1 MDGGTKKERRE
12 AARRERERILKQQAR
27 RRRVWQLGVAGAIGV
42 GAVVVIALVVVK
54 PGSGSSSD
62 SSNASSS
69 LPGIQ
74 TGPPPWPPELAD
86 LRQRLQIL
94 GLPASSSMSANLH
107 NHDLLQIFVH
117 GKPVAVPA
125 SIGINQTAGFL
136 TSLHTHDDSGII
148 HVESPTVEDFTLGQF
163 FDVWGVRLTPTCIG
177 GLCNSGD
184 NQLRAYVNGKPWTG
198 NPRDIPLK
206 QHEDI
211 VLTYGTQ
218 AEQPNPIPSDYSKKI
233 SETCAPDC

>member
-27 RRRVWQLGVAGAIGV
+27 RKRLWQLGVAGAIGV
-42 GAVVVIALVVVK
+42 AAVVVIALVVVN
-54 PGSGSSSD
+54 PGSSSD

-86 LRQRLQIL
+86 LRQRLRIL
-94 GLPASSSMSANLH
+94 GLPASPSMAANLH

-117 GKPVAVPA
+117 GKPVEVPQ
-125 SIGINQTAGFL
+125 SIGINPTAGFL
-136 TSLHTHDDSGII
+136 TSLHTHDNSGII

-184 NQLRAYVNGKPWTG
+184 NQLRAYVDGKPWTG

-211 VLTYGTQ
+211 VLTYGTAQ
-218 AEQPNPIPSDYSKKI
+218 EQPKPIPSGYSKSI
-233 SETCAPDC
+233 SDTCAPDC

>member
-27 RRRVWQLGVAGAIGV
+27 RRRLWQLGVAGAIGV
-42 GAVVVIALVVVK
+42 GALVVITLLVVN
-54 PGSGSSSD
+54 PGSSSD

-86 LRQRLQIL
+86 LRQRLQVL
-94 GLPASSSMSANLH
+94 GLPASPSMSANLH

-117 GKPVAVPA
+117 GKPVTVPA

-163 FDVWGVRLTPTCIG
+163 FDVWGVRLSPTCIG

-184 NQLRAYVNGKPWTG
+184 NQLRGYVDGKPWTG

-211 VLTYGTQ
+211 VLTYGTPQ
-218 AEQPNPIPSDYSKKI
+218 EEPNPIPSNYSKKI

>member
-27 RRRVWQLGVAGAIGV
+27 RKRLWQLGVAGAIGV
-42 GAVVVIALVVVK
+42 AAVVVIALVVVN
-54 PGSGSSSD
+54 PGSSSD

-86 LRQRLQIL
+86 LRQRLRIL
-94 GLPASSSMSANLH
+94 GLPASPSMAANLH

-117 GKPVAVPA
+117 GKPVEVPQ
-125 SIGINQTAGFL
+125 SIGINPTAGFL
-136 TSLHTHDDSGII
+136 TSLHTHDNSGII

-184 NQLRAYVNGKPWTG
+184 NQLRAYVDGKPWTG

-211 VLTYGTQ
+211 VLTYGTAQ
-218 AEQPNPIPSDYSKKI
+218 EQPNPIPSGYSKSI
-233 SETCAPDC
+233 SDTCAPDC

>member
-1 MDGGTKKERRE
+1 
-12 AARRERERILKQQAR
+12 ERERILKQQAR
-27 RRRVWQLGVAGAIGV
+27 RKRLWQLGVAGSIAVAAI
-42 GAVVVIALVVVK
+42 VVIALVVVN
-54 PGSGSSSD
+54 PGSSSD

-94 GLPASSSMSANLH
+94 GLPASPSMAANLH

-117 GKPVAVPA
+117 GKPVEVPQ
-125 SIGINQTAGFL
+125 SIGINPTAGFL
-136 TSLHTHDDSGII
+136 TSLHTHDNSGII
-148 HVESPTVEDFTLGQF
+148 HVESPTVENFTLGQF
-163 FDVWGVRLTPTCIG
+163 FDVWGVRLSSTCIG

-184 NQLRAYVNGKPWTG
+184 NQLRAYVDGKPWTG
-198 NPRDIPLK
+198 SPRDIPLK

-218 AEQPNPIPSDYSKKI
+218 AEQPSPIPATYSKKI
-233 SETCAPDC
+233 STT

>member
-1 MDGGTKKERRE
+1 MGGGTKKERRE

-27 RRRVWQLGVAGAIGV
+27 RKRLWQLGVAGAVAV
-42 GAVVVIALVVVK
+42 GAVVVIALVVVN
-54 PGSGSSSD
+54 PGSSSD
-62 SSNASSS
+62 SSNASTP

-94 GLPASSSMSANLH
+94 GLPASPSMAANLH

-117 GKPVAVPA
+117 GKPVEVPQ
-125 SIGINQTAGFL
+125 SIGINPTAGFL
-136 TSLHTHDDSGII
+136 TSLHTHDNSGII
-148 HVESPTVEDFTLGQF
+148 HVESPTVENFSLGQF

-184 NQLRAYVNGKPWTG
+184 NQLRAYVDGKPWTG
-198 NPRDIPLK
+198 SPRDIPLK

-211 VLTYGTQ
+211 VLTYGTAQ
-218 AEQPNPIPSDYSKKI
+218 EQPNPIPSDYSKKI
-233 SETCAPDC
+233 STTCAPDC

>member
-27 RRRVWQLGVAGAIGV
+27 RRRLWQLGVAGAIGV
-42 GAVVVIALVVVK
+42 GALVVITLLVVN
-54 PGSGSSSD
+54 PGSSSD

-86 LRQRLQIL
+86 LRQRLQVL
-94 GLPASSSMSANLH
+94 GLPASPSMSANLH

-117 GKPVAVPA
+117 GKPVTVPA

-163 FDVWGVRLTPTCIG
+163 FDVWGVRLSPTCIG

-184 NQLRAYVNGKPWTG
+184 NQLRAYVDGKPWTG

-211 VLTYGTQ
+211 VLTYGTPQ
-218 AEQPNPIPSDYSKKI
+218 EEPNPVPSNYSKKI

>member
-27 RRRVWQLGVAGAIGV
+27 RRRLWQLGVAGAIGV
-42 GAVVVIALVVVK
+42 GALVVITLLVVN
-54 PGSGSSSD
+54 PGSSSD

-86 LRQRLQIL
+86 LRQRLQVL
-94 GLPASSSMSANLH
+94 GLPASPSMSANLH
-107 NHDLLQIFVH
+107 NHDLLQMFMH
-117 GKPVAVPA
+117 GKPVTVPA

-163 FDVWGVRLTPTCIG
+163 FDVWGVRLSPTCFG

-184 NQLRAYVNGKPWTG
+184 NQLRGYVDGKPWTG
-198 NPRDIPLK
+198 NPRDIQLK

-211 VLTYGTQ
+211 VLTYGTPQ
-218 AEQPNPIPSDYSKKI
+218 EEPNPIPSNYSKKI

>member
-12 AARRERERILKQQAR
+12 AARLARERILKQQAR
-27 RRRVWQLGVAGAIGV
+27 RKRLWQLGVAGAI
-42 GAVVVIALVVVK
+42 AVAAIVVIALVVVN
-54 PGSGSSSD
+54 PGSSSD

-94 GLPASSSMSANLH
+94 GLPASPSMAANLH

-117 GKPVAVPA
+117 GKPVEVPQ
-125 SIGINQTAGFL
+125 SIGINPTAGFL
-136 TSLHTHDDSGII
+136 TSLHTHDNSGII
-148 HVESPTVEDFTLGQF
+148 HVESPTVENFTLGQF
-163 FDVWGVRLTPTCIG
+163 FDVWGVRLSSTCIG

-184 NQLRAYVNGKPWTG
+184 NQLRAYVDGKPWTG
-198 NPRDIPLK
+198 SPRDIPLK

-218 AEQPNPIPSDYSKKI
+218 AEQPSPIPATYSKKI
-233 SETCAPDC
+233 STTCAPDC

>member
-27 RRRVWQLGVAGAIGV
+27 RRRLWQLGVAGAIGV
-42 GAVVVIALVVVK
+42 GVVVVIALVVVK

-62 SSNASSS
+62 STKATEP

-94 GLPASSSMSANLH
+94 GLPASPSMSANLH

-117 GKPVAVPA
+117 GKPVEVPQ
-125 SIGINQTAGFL
+125 SIGINPTAGFL
-136 TSLHTHDDSGII
+136 TSLHTHDNSGII
-148 HVESPTVEDFTLGQF
+148 HVESPTVENFTLGQF
-163 FDVWGVRLTPTCIG
+163 FDVWGVRLSPTCIG
-177 GLCNSGD
+177 GLCNSGQ
-184 NQLRAYVNGKPWTG
+184 NQLRAYVDGKPWSG
-198 NPRDIPLK
+198 DPRAIPLK